1 MPPPK
6 PLSACFMKASRVPPG
21 DQVSAA
27 NLSLES
33 SGSLRGFSPLLP
45 TNQISWPWASMQAPT
60 EPSGETEAESQCE
73 RRTRGSPPKDGNN
86 PDHGLARLIGDH
98 HRHLFAVGKPF
109 HRPKIGSQL
118 LGQGDVMGFSRI
130 DHQQVQATGVGIGK
144 VAAIGREIRPHQP
157 VLGCIVRQLPLFQSR
172 AGSGWMRLEPAA
184 C

>member
-118 LGQGDVMGFSRI
+118 LGQGDVIGFLPYRSPAGAGHR
-130 DHQQVQATGVGIGK
+130 
-144 VAAIGREIRPHQP
+144 GRN
-157 VLGCIVRQLPLFQSR
+157 RQGSGHRERDPPPP
-172 AGSGWMRLEPAA
+172 AGSRMYCASTAAPALA
-184 C
+184 AGG